1 MARRPA
7 ATVLTPRRFGAA
19 LALGLVIRT
28 ATLLLPGHDDVITW
42 KIWSY
47 AASHNVTAM
56 YGVGGTPP
64 TRGIVAWGEH
74 RSTVDYPPFFLYE
87 YAIVGRIYGA
97 LFPAY
102 PDGLALLVAV
112 KLPVLVASIGL
123 TGVLFFVVR
132 RVSHR
137 EELAQWAALAYWL
150 NPATIVGGEML
161 GYVDPLYFLPA
172 IGGLALAYFD
182 RPWWAGALVAVAV
195 ATKPQG
201 ILIGPAFFLAL
212 WQSGGLPAIARGSVT
227 FCGTLALVV
236 LPFHLKGALPNMWL
250 AFGSFDARRDTMS
263 AYAAN
268 IGWIINW
275 GLRGWL
281 GVADFGFPRAFL
293 QPVPRPLS
301 ITRFRELGYPNPR
314 PIGRVAVIAAT
325 AWAMWTV
332 RRSRDLAM
340 TAALG
345 AFTIHAFF
353 VLSTGMHE
361 HHQLFEV
368 PLLALAATLCPGF
381 RPLFAVVSG
390 IVALN
395 INYIYGAGLGMGW
408 NAPRMI
414 IGVDLSVVVAFINVG
429 VLIWF
434 ARRLAREATRVRGTS
449 ESAL

>member
-1 MARRPA
+1 
-7 ATVLTPRRFGAA
+7 V
-19 LALGLVIRT
+19 T
-28 ATLLLPGHDDVITW
+28 AT
-42 KIWSY
+42 
-47 AASHNVTAM
+47 
-56 YGVGGTPP
+56 YGIGGTPP
-64 TRGIVAWGEH
+64 TRGIVTWGEH
-74 RSTVDYPPFFLYE
+74 QSTVDYPPFFLYE
-87 YAIVGRIYGA
+87 YAIVGRMYGA

-102 PDGLALLVAV
+102 ADSPALLIAV
-112 KLPVLVASIGL
+112 KLPVLVANIGL
-123 TGVLFFVVR
+123 TGLLFFVAR
-132 RVSHR
+132 RVSGR
-137 EELAQWAALAYWL
+137 DEPAQWAALAYWL
-150 NPATIVGGEML
+150 NPATILGGEML

-172 IGGLALAYFD
+172 IAGLALAHFR

-195 ATKPQG
+195 STKPQG
-201 ILIGPAFFLAL
+201 ILIGPAFALAL
-212 WQSGGLPAIARGSVT
+212 FQGGGLPAIACGSVT
-227 FCGTLALVV
+227 FCATLALVV
-236 LPFHLKGALPNMWL
+236 LPFYMKGALPNMWL

-275 GLRGWL
+275 WLRGRL
-281 GVADFGFPRAFL
+281 GVAELGFPKAFL

-314 PIGRVAVIAAT
+314 PIGRAAVIAAT
-325 AWAMWTV
+325 VWAMWLT
-332 RRSRDLAM
+332 RRSRDLAI

-368 PLLALAATLCPGF
+368 PLLALAAALRPGF
-381 RPLFAVVSG
+381 RALFAVVSA

-395 INYIYGAGLGMGW
+395 IDYIYGAGLGMGW

-414 IGVDLSVVVAFINVG
+414 TGVDLSVVVAFVNVG

-434 ARRLAREATRVRGTS
+434 SHRLATEA
-449 ESAL
+449 AAC